1 MPVRC
6 LTATPCTIEPRP
18 SLIFAAWAITV
29 HAFSALSCNI
39 DKTLFLGNNAPQSS
53 RSSFDRISSLNCFKN
68 RSKTHKRHY
77 VFQNHL
83 FWSKTTFSCFVL
95 RCFYFLSFLPKKCV
109 FAPKTHFFAH
119 FSLYVAFCKKRRP
132 NAPFLSFYA
141 FLSLFATISSMN
153 RSSEN
158 TVEMPVGGGNDITLS
173 KCRSSP
179 AR

>member
-39 DKTLFLGNNAPQSS
+39 DKTLFLGNNAPQSP

-83 FWSKTTFSCFVL
+83 FWSKTTFSRFVL
-95 RCFYFLSFLPKKCV
+95 RYFCFLSFLPKKCV
-109 FAPKTHFFAH
+109 FCAKNALFRSLFFVCCVLQKTAPKRAVF
-119 FSLYVAFCKKRRP
+119 
-132 NAPFLSFYA
+132 A
-141 FLSLFATISSMN
+141 FLCLFVFVYDDLFNESLQ
-153 RSSEN
+153 R
-158 TVEMPVGGGNDITLS
+158 
-173 KCRSSP
+173 KHR
-179 AR
+179 